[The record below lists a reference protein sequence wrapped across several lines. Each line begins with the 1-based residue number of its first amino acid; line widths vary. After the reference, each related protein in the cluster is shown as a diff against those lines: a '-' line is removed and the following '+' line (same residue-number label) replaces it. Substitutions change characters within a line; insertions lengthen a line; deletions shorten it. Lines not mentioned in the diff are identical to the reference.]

1 MVCISLRYSNLTQY
15 DGLNVSVFLVPEKKI
30 LSGDNKLYMLCFQF
44 LCRAFGLG
52 STLLSSHL

>member
-15 DGLNVSVFLVPEKKI
+15 DGLNVSVFVVPEKRFFQAM
-30 LSGDNKLYMLCFQF
+30 MLCFQF

-52 STLLSSHL
+52 CVCQQGQRTSD